1 MFGHIANQVSAKR
14 AQLWADRIDLDG
26 LVRFFNEKHPE
37 KTAANVAAL
46 TEYPVAT
53 VRKWLSREV
62 VPNGIAITVLYLTY
76 GPELL
81 HAVVRGAPDWLSAT
95 VRDRELAA
103 HRATLAATR
112 EKIERLERA

>member
-1 MFGHIANQVSAKR
+1 MFGHIVDHVASKR

-26 LVRFFNEKHPE
+26 LVRFLHAQHPE
-37 KTAANVAAL
+37 KTAAHVSAL
-46 TEYPVAT
+46 TDYSIAT

-62 VPNGIAITVLYLTY
+62 VPNGVAMTVLYLSY

-95 VRDRELAA
+95 CRERELAA
-103 HRATLAATR
+103 HRAALAATR
-112 EKIERLERA
+112 EKIERLERQ